1 MLSFMLSLATCFMV
15 SLLRLLLDFFS
26 WKWFLP
32 AWRTVTLP
40 EPVTLKRLAAAFRV
54 LSFPPR
60 RPSAA
65 WMEVSTAAGALGAI
79 GVGRTAL
86 ALNEDVRD
94 ETRCAYVCVV
104 ALE

>member
-1 MLSFMLSLATCFMV
+1 
-15 SLLRLLLDFFS
+15 
-26 WKWFLP
+26 
-32 AWRTVTLP
+32 
-40 EPVTLKRLAAAFRV
+40 

-86 ALNEDVRD
+86 ALKEDVRD